1 MRKRD
6 NNVLSLLEDKTNIYA
21 RKTALIWNG
30 NKVYKL
36 KIQSEEGV
44 KSCRGYPQYLLV
56 NGNKIKKATPE
67 EALQIM
73 RKYYGIKED

>member
-1 MRKRD
+1 MVENKIQSYAKACGYD
-6 NNVLSLLEDKTNIYA
+6 YA